1 MSDFLREVD
10 EDYRRDQLLGFWR
23 RYGWL
28 LLLTAGLIILGV
40 AGYTYY
46 QTARQTAL
54 EEQATRFMLAQQLIL
69 AEREQEGLDELDA
82 LLAGKTSPGYR
93 ALSALSRAQYL
104 QKDGKTDAAVK
115 AYEAIAADAGVPVSF
130 QSLATLTAV
139 SLTHNQRTAQEI
151 EASLSA
157 LISGGEFQYSAEELV
172 AAAYL
177 REGNTEQALPFLRRI
192 RQAEQAPTTLRAR
205 AQTLLDALDD
215 DTLPDVTGAVI
226 EAPATDAAAAE
237 EDAP

>member
-10 EDYRRDQLLGFWR
+10 EDYRRDQLAEFWR

-46 QTARQTAL
+46 ESARQTEL
-54 EEQATRFMLAQQLIL
+54 EEQATKFMRAQQLIL
-69 AEREQEGLDELDA
+69 ADREQEGKAELEA
-82 LLAGKTSPGYR
+82 LLSGKTSPGYR
-93 ALSALSRAQYL
+93 ALAAMSRAQL
-104 QKDGKTDAAVK
+104 LADQGKTDAAL
-115 AYEAIAADAGVPVSF
+115 AAFEEIAADGEMPKTFKA
-130 QSLATLTAV
+130 LATLSAV
-139 SLTHNQRTAQEI
+139 GLSHNNRTASEI
-151 EASLSA
+151 EAALSGV
-157 LISGGEFQYSAEELV
+157 ISSGEFHFTAEEYI

-192 RQAEQAPTTLRAR
+192 RQAEEAPASIRAR

-215 DTLPDVTGAVI
+215 ETLPDVTGAVI
-226 EAPATDAAAAE
+226 ETPAADGG
-237 EDAP
+237 DQ